1 MSDECC
7 PIIYIQVAHF
17 PKPRSNF
24 RWEYTT
30 QTSHH
35 VQAQV
40 GQSSVFHL
48 TILTPTRNTNQQ
60 TAHDTNPWVFFFRL
74 SLLFALTSMNSES
87 ARVAKV
93 LLFPLLQR
101 KIQTVDSE
109 FARHCAA
116 SHWSLIM
123 ISRNETS
130 ANSLVQVTTRYTRI
144 DAVSVSISPWKIL
157 NWEDFRIQK
166 TWQISS

>member
-1 MSDECC
+1 MTISSGNGSNLARLSSSALSRSRCRFDGFPGLKIRLKKTRLSNEYLISEESC
-7 PIIYIQVAHF
+7 PIKYIQVAHF

-74 SLLFALTSMNSES
+74 SLLFAFTSMNSES

-116 SHWSLIM
+116 SHWSL
-123 ISRNETS
+123 
-130 ANSLVQVTTRYTRI
+130 
-144 DAVSVSISPWKIL
+144 
-157 NWEDFRIQK
+157 
-166 TWQISS
+166 